1 MIQFNRSTGT
11 AADRL
16 DSVEGLL
23 ETALDL
29 VRRGFA
35 PPAEIYRAEYRH
47 QVDWSQFPLWARSL
61 DPDIY
66 TGCCHEG

>member
-1 MIQFNRSTGT
+1 MIRFNRSQDT

-16 DSVEGLL
+16 ESTAQLI
-23 ETALDL
+23 ETALHR

-35 PPAEIYRAEYRH
+35 PPAEIYRAEYRN

-61 DPDIY
+61 DPDIFA
-66 TGCCHEG
+66 GGCHEG

>member
-1 MIQFNRSTGT
+1 MIPFDRSRAT
-11 AADRL
+11 AADP
-16 DSVEGLL
+16 L
-23 ETALDL
+23 ESTGDLVKTALHR

-35 PPAEIYRAEYRH
+35 PPAEIYRAEYRN